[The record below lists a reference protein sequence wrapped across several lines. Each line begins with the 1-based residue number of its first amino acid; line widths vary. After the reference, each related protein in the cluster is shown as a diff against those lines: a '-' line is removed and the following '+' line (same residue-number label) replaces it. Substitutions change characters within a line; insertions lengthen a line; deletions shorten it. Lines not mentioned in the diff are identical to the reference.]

1 MFHFLNQIL
10 MKNWILC
17 FAFIAGIAQHPMYD
31 IIMDMLK
38 NDPVERISSSQVVER
53 ISNIEW
59 WQEQFIPPPRPP

>member
-1 MFHFLNQIL
+1 
-10 MKNWILC
+10 
-17 FAFIAGIAQHPMYD
+17 MYD

-59 WQEQFIPPPRPP
+59 WQEQFIPLPPGPLTFFFSSQSPFG